1 MKISDFLGLFKQGK
15 VGAKSHMKNLLE
27 MAMVDGNFDDVEYDL
42 LKKIA
47 ERHSINEKQLKDIKE
62 NMADV
67 EFELPKDGIPKF
79 SQFYDLVHMMVVDQY
94 IDKEEI
100 KLCNIF
106 AKKFGYKEPKID
118 ELVDAVAA
126 NIKNGQTMKDTYSR
140 VDWLLI

>member
-1 MKISDFLGLFKQGK
+1 MDISNFLGLFKQGK

-27 MAMVDGNFDDVEYDL
+27 MAMVDGSFDDVEYDL

-47 ERHSINEKQLKDIKE
+47 KRHSINEKQLNEIKD

-67 EFELPKDGIPKF
+67 EFELPSEQEPKF

-106 AKKFGYKEPKID
+106 AKKFGYKEARID
-118 ELVDAVAA
+118 ELVEAVTA
-126 NIKNGQTMKDTYSR
+126 NIKNGQNMKDTYSR
-140 VDWLLI
+140 VDWLLN